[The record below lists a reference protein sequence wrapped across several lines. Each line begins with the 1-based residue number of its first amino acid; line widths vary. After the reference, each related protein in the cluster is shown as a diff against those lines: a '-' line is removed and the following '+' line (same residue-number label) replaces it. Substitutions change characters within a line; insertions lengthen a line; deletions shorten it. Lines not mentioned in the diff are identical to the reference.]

1 MNNITS
7 KLIGLF
13 FIFMGVGYLGNQLD
27 LWSFTIFFNG
37 WWGCL
42 IALLGFCSMIDNG
55 ITTGN
60 TIVSALGIYFF
71 CVSNDFISFR
81 ITFQFVIAIIL
92 IYIGIRLVFF
102 KERKPFLFNEK
113 FVSQEDSVDKKLY
126 VHTSFGTRKTVCSDS
141 LESCRIENVFGTVFV
156 DLREA
161 DLTSLDKLSIESVF
175 GSIDILVPANVN
187 LKVKRENI
195 FASCYIDDTHISEGY
210 DVIVKETCVFG
221 SIRIMKSKK

>member
-7 KLIGLF
+7 KLLGLF
-13 FIFMGVGYLGNQLD
+13 FIFMGIGYLGNQLD
-27 LWSFTIFFNG
+27 LWSFSIFFNG

-42 IALLGFCSMIDNG
+42 IALLGICSMIDNG

-60 TIVSALGIYFF
+60 TITSALGIYFF
-71 CVSNDFISFR
+71 LVSNDFVSFR

-92 IYIGIRLVFF
+92 IYVGIRLVFF
-102 KERKPFLFNEK
+102 KEKKPFLFK
-113 FVSQEDSVDKKLY
+113 GKSVSQEDTMNKKLY
-126 VHTSFGTRKTVCSDS
+126 IHTSFGTRKTTCNDA

-161 DLTSLDKLSIESVF
+161 NLESLDKLSLESVF
-175 GSIDILVPANVN
+175 GSIDILIPANVN

-195 FASCYIDDTHISEGY
+195 FATCYIDESHTSGGY
-210 DVIVKETCVFG
+210 DVVVKETCVFG
-221 SIRIMKSKK
+221 SIRIMKTKK